1 MVDKQMF
8 VWQDIKQGLI
18 GRGRYAHLVMFW
30 YWPVYFFMF
39 FFVER
44 LYRVPEYHIV
54 SCHMDELIPF
64 SEFFVIP
71 YLFWFVFMVWMMLY
85 SFFHDS
91 QAFIRYNHYF
101 ILTFSA
107 TIIFYMIYPT
117 AQELRPVSF
126 ARDNVFT
133 RFLSGLY
140 GFDTNTNVC
149 PSLHVIGAA
158 AAMFAGFDM
167 DRYRSALWRI
177 FFVAAFVLISMST
190 VFLKQHSVIDVLTA
204 LPVCAIGYV
213 LVYRLDVLRW
223 LRPRGQGD
231 PYKEE

>member
-18 GRGRYAHLVMFW
+18 GRGRYAHLVMLW

-44 LYRVPEYHIV
+44 LYRVPGYHIV
-54 SCHMDELIPF
+54 SCYLDELIPF
-64 SEFFVIP
+64 NELFVIP
-71 YLFWFVFMVWMMLY
+71 YLFWFVFMAWMMLD
-85 SFFHDS
+85 SFFRDP
-91 QAFIRYNHYF
+91 QAFIRYNHFF

-117 AQELRPVSF
+117 AQELRPPHF
-126 ARDNVFT
+126 ERDNIFT

-167 DRYRSALWRI
+167 ERYRSAGWRI
-177 FFVAAFVLISMST
+177 FFVAAFILISMST

-213 LVYRLDVLRW
+213 LIYRMNILRR
-223 LRPRGQGD
+223 LCPRGRD
-231 PYKEE
+231 YLHMEE